1 MASGGSPAAAVPE
14 VALRF
19 GNARPMPAVA
29 IGTAASTPVTH
40 EATKNA
46 VLAAIEV
53 GFRNLDTAS
62 MYGSERPVGEAVAEA
77 VRRRVVASRAEVFV
91 TTKVWCSN
99 LAVSFSSSFLRYC
112 STTPCQNLAP

>member
-1 MASGGSPAAAVPE
+1 MASGGSTAAAVPE

-19 GNARPMPAVA
+19 GNARPMPAVG

-40 EATKNA
+40 DATKNA

-62 MYGSERPVGEAVAEA
+62 MYGSARPWP
-77 VRRRVVASRAEVFV
+77 RR
-91 TTKVWCSN
+91 
-99 LAVSFSSSFLRYC
+99 
-112 STTPCQNLAP
+112 

>member
-1 MASGGSPAAAVPE
+1 MASGGSTAAAVPE

-19 GNARPMPAVA
+19 GNARPMPAVG

-40 EATKNA
+40 DATKNA

-62 MYGSERPVGEAVAEA
+62 MYGSERPLGEAVAEA
-77 VRRRVVASRAEVFV
+77 VKRGLLESREEVFV
-91 TTKVWCSN
+91 TSKLWCTQCHLDLVVPS
-99 LAVSFSSSFLRYC
+99 LRE
-112 STTPCQNLAP
+112 TLE